1 MLTWLRQRAQIRQ
14 MISRAWDV
22 GYAAGIAWRYAED
35 QPVSPPQFHDD
46 ALRQWRRGF
55 DLGHRV
61 SLDGSTIEIHR
72 QFRPDH
78 PERRSSL

>member
-1 MLTWLRQRAQIRQ
+1 MLTWLRQRTQIRQ

-22 GYAAGIAWRYAED
+22 GYAAGVAWRYADD
-35 QPVSPPQFHDD
+35 QPVFPPQLEGE
-46 ALRQWRRGF
+46 ALQQWRRGF

-61 SLDGSTIEIHR
+61 SLDGSALVIHR

-78 PERRSSL
+78 PERQSS